1 MVFCGAARR
10 ILSNEESG
18 YTRPRPLGGGNPAL
32 PPEALRA
39 AASLSG
45 SNGGFCLQSASQG
58 SAE

>member
-10 ILSNEESG
+10 NLSNEESG

-39 AASLSG
+39 AHVLERLEWRLLPAKRQPG
-45 SNGGFCLQSASQG
+45 
-58 SAE
+58 ER